1 MKNSSRR
8 SHWERASFSFA
19 LISCAT
25 FVVLTAL
32 AMAFYPGG
40 TSLDA
45 RSTGYHFWLNFFS
58 DLGRTT
64 ARNGAPNAVAALLF
78 KIALVAAGAA
88 LAIFHLALARALW
101 RDAATRTLPG
111 DCAIVALAA
120 CGVFAGACFVGVAMN
135 TADLAPYQ
143 HGFYVLWAFRFFL
156 LASLFS
162 GAIVRKR
169 PAFPRALVW
178 LVGAFSVTLFAYL
191 WLIAR
196 GPAPDT
202 EIGLAIQATSQKI
215 VVYAAILCV
224 GAQAWTMQVSDSS
237 QRIPDN

>member
-8 SHWERASFSFA
+8 SNGERAGFTFA
-19 LISCAT
+19 LIACAL

-45 RSTGYHFWLNFFS
+45 RSAGYHFWLNFFS
-58 DLGRTT
+58 DLGRTM
-64 ARNGAPNAVAALLF
+64 ARNGAPNSTAAPLF
-78 KIALVAAGAA
+78 KIALIAAGAA

-101 RDAATRTLPG
+101 RTSPQRALLA
-111 DCAIVALAA
+111 DCAILALAA
-120 CGVFAGACFVGVAMN
+120 CGVAAGFCFAQVAIY

-162 GAIVRKR
+162 GAIVAKR

-178 LVGAFSVTLFAYL
+178 LVVAFSVLLFAYL
-191 WLIAR
+191 LLIWR

-224 GAQAWTMQVSDSS
+224 GAQAWTM
-237 QRIPDN
+237 RNFG